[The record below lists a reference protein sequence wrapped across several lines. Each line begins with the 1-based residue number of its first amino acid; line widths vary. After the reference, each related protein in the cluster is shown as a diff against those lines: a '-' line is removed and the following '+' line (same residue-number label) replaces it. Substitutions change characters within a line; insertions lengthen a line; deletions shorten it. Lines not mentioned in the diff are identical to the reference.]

1 MLNSFGPH
9 RKLIRLSTIVMI
21 FRWRNQG
28 HKMLKENFLKVTWL
42 LRGSQGSEAMLLITI
57 LYCLS
62 IYLHT
67 KKSLF
72 ECLIKTKLIN
82 ISLQIW
88 SFLRSPYFGDCHH
101 HPSIHSAASYL
112 NVQIQTQLN
121 GSEWNVQCWVGC
133 PTSKFHPVYLKGISQ
148 IWLLLFCTIE
158 TKQQS
163 CQAWVLQEF
172 PNWSTCVYPG
182 PTPDFLPLQEVTY

>member
-21 FRWRNQG
+21 SRWKNQG
-28 HKMLKENFLKVTWL
+28 HKMLKKKFLKVTWL

-57 LYCLS
+57 QYCLS

-67 KKSLF
+67 KKLLF
-72 ECLIKTKLIN
+72 ECLIKTKLKYFTAN
-82 ISLQIW
+82 LVFLEYSLFWRMSPPPQHLFCCFLIW
-88 SFLRSPYFGDCHH
+88 MSKFRPNWMGLM
-101 HPSIHSAASYL
+101 
-112 NVQIQTQLN
+112 
-121 GSEWNVQCWVGC
+121 GC
-133 PTSKFHPVYLKGISQ
+133 PTSKVHPVYLKGISQ

-163 CQAWVLQEF
+163 CQAWAF
-172 PNWSTCVYPG
+172 ARDS
-182 PTPDFLPLQEVTY
+182 